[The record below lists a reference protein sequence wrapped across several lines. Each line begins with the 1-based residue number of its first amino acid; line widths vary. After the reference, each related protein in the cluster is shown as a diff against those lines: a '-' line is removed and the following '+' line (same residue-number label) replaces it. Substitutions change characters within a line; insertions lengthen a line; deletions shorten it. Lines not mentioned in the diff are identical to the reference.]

1 MKSGIETLFQILEDG
16 MIVFRRRMYMPED
29 KALKN
34 KVIWKAHESRLTT
47 HPGSTKMYLDLKSFT
62 GGQI

>member
-1 MKSGIETLFQILEDG
+1 MKLGIETLFQILKDG

-34 KVIWKAHESRLTT
+34 KVLWKAHESRLIT
-47 HPGSTKMYLDLKSFT
+47 HLGSTKMYQDLKSFT